1 MGIQIDPIR
10 ETDHIINWLKDK
22 FADYGEETKAVIGMS
37 GGKDS
42 TIAAALLCQAIGP
55 ERVVGVIM
63 PNGEMKDQK
72 LAENICEHLDMQYYV
87 INIADAVNGLYHS
100 LYNRDIDYSNPIIA
114 TNTPARIR
122 MTTLYAVAATCHGR
136 VVNTCNESEEY
147 IGWSTKY
154 GDNAGDFS
162 VLRSYPV
169 RWVKQIG
176 YELVSRN
183 VLKLEWIDK
192 IPDDG
197 MCGMSDEE
205 KFGFTYEELDE
216 YILNRECSSAIA
228 AARIKKMNK
237 ASRHKDNIRMSEPT
251 PISQY
256 NDDPTKER
264 ELVWF

>member
-63 PNGEMKDQK
+63 PNGEMKDK
-72 LAENICEHLDMQYYV
+72 KIAENICEHLNMRYYV
-87 INIADAVNGLYHS
+87 IDIADAVNCLYQS

-162 VLRSYPV
+162 VLREYPV

-176 YELVSRN
+176 HELVCRG
-183 VLKLEWIDK
+183 VLKTEWIEK

-197 MCGMSDEE
+197 MCGLSDEE

-216 YILNRECSSAIA
+216 YMLNKTCSSVSAV
-228 AARIKKMNK
+228 ARIKKMNK
-237 ASRHKDNIRMSEPT
+237 ASRHKDNINMPKPRPVSEY
-251 PISQY
+251 S
-256 NDDPTKER
+256 DDPNKDGIVE
-264 ELVWF
+264 WF